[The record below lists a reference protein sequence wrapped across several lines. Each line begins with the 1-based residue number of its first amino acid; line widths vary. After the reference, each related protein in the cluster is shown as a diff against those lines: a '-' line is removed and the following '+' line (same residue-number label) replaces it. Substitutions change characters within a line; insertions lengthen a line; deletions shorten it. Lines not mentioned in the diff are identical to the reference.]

1 MPPRPDQAALRQ
13 QMMSLRAG
21 VVLHLYQPL
30 AGKEKFHVLIAALG
44 DRSLGFLINS
54 RPSPF
59 IERQA
64 DRLRRQLLMSKDLH
78 PFLQHD
84 SYVACDDTVKLPC
97 ARDLA
102 EGLCVDRIQRVGII
116 HVSLH
121 GPIRAAAEG
130 SRLIATRDAELIA
143 RAFPR

>member
-13 QMMSLRAG
+13 HMMSLRAG
-21 VVLHLYQPL
+21 AVLHLYQPL

-44 DRSLGFLINS
+44 DRSLGFLINT

-64 DRLRRQLLMSKDLH
+64 DRLRRHLLMPKALH
-78 PFLQHD
+78 GFLEHD
-84 SYVACDDTVKLPC
+84 SYIACDDTVKLPC

-102 EGLCVDRIQRVGII
+102 EGLCTDRIQRVGIV
-116 HVSLH
+116 HASLH
-121 GPIRAAAEG
+121 SQIRVAAEG
-130 SRLIATRDAELIA
+130 SDTIATRDAELIA
-143 RAFPR
+143 RAFSR

>member
-64 DRLRRQLLMSKDLH
+64 DRLRRHLLMPKALH
-78 PFLQHD
+78 AFLEHD
-84 SYVACDDTVKLPC
+84 SYIACDDPVKLPC
-97 ARDLA
+97 AKDLA
-102 EGLCVDRIQRVGII
+102 EGLCMDRIQRVGVV
-116 HVSLH
+116 HGSLH
-121 GPIRAAAEG
+121 SSIRAAAEG
-130 SRLIATRDAELIA
+130 SILIATRDAELIA
-143 RAFPR
+143 RAFSR